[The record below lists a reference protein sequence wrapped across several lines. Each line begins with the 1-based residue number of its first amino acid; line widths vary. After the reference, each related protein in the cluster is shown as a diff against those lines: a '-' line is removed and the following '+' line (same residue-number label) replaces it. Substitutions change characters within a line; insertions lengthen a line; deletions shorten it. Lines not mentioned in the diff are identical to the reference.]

1 MQVKR
6 QDFGEI
12 TEFVNGFSQC
22 SNSILESLVLRS
34 NGWLGGELPYSLGLA
49 LKMLKTLE
57 LSRNPF
63 WGSIPDCIG
72 NLSSLQKL
80 GLSAME
86 QLFQKT
92 WENYQLML
100 VSLDLHDNYQEGV
113 LTETH
118 FQNLTRL
125 THLDLSVVSTTDS
138 LVLYV

>member
-12 TEFVNGFSQC
+12 TELVNGLSQC

-49 LKMLKTLE
+49 LKMLKDFRTLE
-57 LSRNPF
+57 KSFLGFNPRLHWKF
-63 WGSIPDCIG
+63 VIST
-72 NLSSLQKL
+72 
-80 GLSAME
+80 
-86 QLFQKT
+86 KT
-92 WENYQLML
+92 WPLRNGTTIPENTGKLSML